1 MNTGIIYDAITY
13 STIYFCRDAMYKI
26 MRLYA
31 NKEEDIFFYYDKFR
45 EAKGSITPPD
55 DLYPFFYFGNKGPTV
70 ITEYF
75 RRNISLET
83 GTLNDFINELKKVA
97 YFKRFVVFY
106 YLDEYKKDIRI
117 EDVIK
122 KDPVSVARAM
132 VLLRDH
138 GSKTDTFIRLF
149 YDFESLTEELIQY
162 FQILFHKLK
171 ILHQKNKNL
180 YENAVQNFNKKENI
194 TVLQKS
200 RGLKDFDINKQ
211 VYGVSLIQPFVCA
224 IQFAGGVLIG
234 YKVDTL
240 SESSDF
246 IIDEAYKHVNSFLIS
261 KIFSN
266 ETILDIINALTVEP
280 LTITQLSSKLYA
292 SRTTVDRLVGLLYDN
307 MALVV
312 VRLRGNE
319 KYYQINYVFFLQ
331 RKKFLIKKLM
341 IYYCSGINRYK

>member
-211 VYGVSLIQPFVCA
+211 VYGVSLIHPFVCA
-224 IQFAGGVLIG
+224 IQFTGGGGLIG
-234 YKVDTL
+234 YRVNCVFPVN
-240 SESSDF
+240 ES
-246 IIDEAYKHVNSFLIS
+246 YKHVNISLIS

-266 ETILDIINALTVEP
+266 ETMLDIINALTVEP
-280 LTITQLSSKLYA
+280 LTITQLSFKLYA

-307 MALVV
+307 MAVV
-312 VRLRGNE
+312 VTKSNGNE
-319 KYYQINYVFFLQ
+319 KYYKINPEFFLAAKEVFN
-331 RKKFLIKKLM
+331 KKIDDLLLHWKK
-341 IYYCSGINRYK
+341 

>member
-31 NKEEDIFFYYDKFR
+31 NKEDDIFFYYDRFR
-45 EAKGSITPPD
+45 AAKGSITPPD
-55 DLYPFFYFGNKGPTV
+55 DLYPFFCFENKGPSV

-75 RRNISLET
+75 RRTVSFET

-122 KDPVSVARAM
+122 KDPASVARAM

-149 YDFESLTEELIQY
+149 YDFERLTEELIQY

-171 ILHQKNKNL
+171 LFHHKYRDVCSEAAENFFTDKNIKIISKS
-180 YENAVQNFNKKENI
+180 FGCNKLSKK
-194 TVLQKS
+194 TVI
-200 RGLKDFDINKQ
+200 F
-211 VYGVSLIQPFVCA
+211 GVSFFQCFAYLLQIEGKMVKGFV
-224 IQFAGGVLIG
+224 IG
-234 YKVDTL
+234 HKSY
-240 SESSDF
+240 SS
-246 IIDEAYKHVNSFLIS
+246 IPQNANYKHVTATIIS
-261 KIFSN
+261 QIIAN
-266 ETILDIINALTVEP
+266 DLMVDILNLLTLEP
-280 LTITQLSSKLYA
+280 LTITQLSFRLHV
-292 SRTTVDRLVGLLYDN
+292 SRTTVDRFVGFMYDN
-307 MALVV
+307 MAIIISKLN
-312 VRLRGNE
+312 GNE
-319 KYYQINYVFFLQ
+319 KYYGINPEFFLVGKEVFN
-331 RKKFLIKKLM
+331 KKIDDLLL
-341 IYYCSGINRYK
+341 RL